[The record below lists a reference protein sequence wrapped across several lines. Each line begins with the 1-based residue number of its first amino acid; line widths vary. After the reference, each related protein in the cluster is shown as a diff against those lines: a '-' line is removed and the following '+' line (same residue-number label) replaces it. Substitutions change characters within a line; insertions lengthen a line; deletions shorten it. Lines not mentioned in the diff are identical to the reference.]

1 MVYKKRTESQ
11 AAIPVAVQCV
21 SYSRIFGGALLGY
34 QWRTE
39 MLYNAFGMPHQK
51 LKTPTVL
58 NQSQALQCLFS
69 RK

>member
-1 MVYKKRTESQ
+1 MGYKKRTESH
-11 AAIPVAVQCV
+11 AAIPIAVQCV
-21 SYSRIFGGALLGY
+21 SYSRIFGGAFLGY

-58 NQSQALQCLFS
+58 N
-69 RK
+69 